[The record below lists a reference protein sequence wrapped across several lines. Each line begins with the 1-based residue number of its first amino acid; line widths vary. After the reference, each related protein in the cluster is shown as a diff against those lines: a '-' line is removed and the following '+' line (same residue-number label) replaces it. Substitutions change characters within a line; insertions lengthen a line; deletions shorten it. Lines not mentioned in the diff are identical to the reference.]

1 MAESAVNI
9 VIEKL
14 VLLLVWEARLL
25 KNIHEKVSGIKG
37 ELEMIQS
44 FLKEVDVKVEK
55 EDMSNVVKIWVKQ
68 VREEAYH
75 IEDFIDEYIL
85 HFDKQPYRQTQY
97 CFLQKVFQFTIN
109 LTARYVIASKIQ
121 DISKNY

>member
-1 MAESAVNI
+1 M
-9 VIEKL
+9 
-14 VLLLVWEARLL
+14 L

-75 IEDFIDEYIL
+75 IEDFIDVYIL

-97 CFLQKVFQFTIN
+97 CFLQ
-109 LTARYVIASKIQ
+109 
-121 DISKNY
+121 